1 MNWGGGFD
9 EPLCNMRAVLT
20 SQPSS
25 PDSIRVGIVEDRRR
39 TREGLRALIDGS
51 EGFVCVGA
59 WGSMEEVLA
68 ASWTP
73 PLHVMLVDLGLPG
86 MTGIEGIALLRNR
99 SPETALVVL
108 TVYEDNE
115 RVFRALC
122 AGATG
127 YLLKNTAPAKL
138 LEGLHSA
145 VKGGSPMSPEIA
157 RQVIELFR
165 KFHPPER
172 AQYNLTPHELRLL
185 KLLVEGHSYKTAA
198 FELGVSLNTIA
209 FHIQNIYGKLQ
220 VHSKSEAVAR
230 ALSENLL
237 L

>member
-1 MNWGGGFD
+1 V
-9 EPLCNMRAVLT
+9 A
-20 SQPSS
+20 
-25 PDSIRVGIVEDRRR
+25 IIEDQRR
-39 TREGLRALIDGS
+39 TREGLRTLIEGS

-59 WGSMEEVLA
+59 WGSIENAQA
-68 ASWTP
+68 AVWTP
-73 PLHVMLVDLGLPG
+73 PVHVILLDLGLPG
-86 MTGIEGIALLRNR
+86 ISGIEGIPMLRHR
-99 SPETALVVL
+99 SPEAAVVVL
-108 TVYEDNE
+108 TVYEDND

-138 LEGLHSA
+138 IEGLQIA

-165 KFHPPER
+165 KFHPPEK

-198 FELGVSLNTIA
+198 FQLGVSINTIA